1 VKTTQEEQT
10 IQTAPLP
17 PADVVVVGA
26 GLGGLGAALELA
38 RQGVK
43 VLVLE
48 QHNLPGGFATS
59 FVRGRFEFEPSLH
72 QMPAPLPHSS
82 AVSVKDYLLEEAGL
96 DL

>member
-1 VKTTQEEQT
+1 MKTALTEQT
-10 IQTAPLP
+10 IQTPPLP
-17 PADVVVVGA
+17 AADVVVVGA

-59 FVRGRFEFEPSLH
+59 S
-72 QMPAPLPHSS
+72 Q
-82 AVSVKDYLLEEAGL
+82 
-96 DL
+96 